1 MGWPKNN
8 NNNNNE
14 LTKIENAHAIFQ
26 RNDYANSTKFMI
38 AGGPHG

>member
-14 LTKIENAHAIFQ
+14 LTKIENAHAIFL
-26 RNDYANSTKFMI
+26 RNDYDSSTKFMI
-38 AGGPHG
+38 AAGPHG